1 MNAFRRTDLAAELD
15 LAACSGIAERREK
28 RGSFTAH
35 TVEIITEEAEKRLGK
50 PRGKYITLELGKI
63 WLAGDEDFRSAAALL
78 AEKLALLASETVGQ
92 RPERILIAGLGNR
105 RITADALG
113 DEAAGLITVTRHIRP
128 RDSHLFGMLG
138 GREISAVTPGVLG
151 QTGIETAELVHGAV
165 RAVRPELVIAVDALC
180 ARSISRLAATVQL
193 GSTGISPGSGIGN
206 HRRAVN
212 EETLGVPVIALGV
225 PTVVDAAA
233 LILDALEEA
242 GIEEPDERLLPVLQA
257 RRGYFVTPK
266 ETDTII
272 RELSRLIAAGI
283 SEAFGLPHAASA
295 Y

>member
-15 LAACSGIAERREK
+15 LTNRSGIAERRENI
-28 RGSFTAH
+28 GPFTVH
-35 TVEIITEEAEKRLGK
+35 TVEIITEAAAERLRK

-63 WLAGDEDFRSAAALL
+63 WLADSADFDRAASILSD
-78 AEKLALLASETVGQ
+78 KLALLASELSGHL
-92 RPERILIAGLGNR
+92 PERILVAGLGNR

-113 DEAAGLITVTRHIRP
+113 DEAVGLITVTRHIR
-128 RDSHLFGMLG
+128 SHNRRLFDLLG
-138 GREISAVTPGVLG
+138 GREISAVTPSVLG
-151 QTGIETAELVHGAV
+151 QTGIETAELVRGAV
-165 RAVRPELVIAVDALC
+165 MQVEPELIIAVDALC
-180 ARSISRLAATVQL
+180 ARSVSRLATTVQL

-233 LILDALEEA
+233 LVLDALEEA
-242 GIEEPDERLLPVLQA
+242 GMDAVDERLAQVLER
-257 RRGYFVTPK
+257 RRGFFVTPK

-272 RELSRLIAAGI
+272 RELARLIARGI
-283 SEAFGLPHAASA
+283 SQAFGLPIG
-295 Y
+295 